1 MVFAAHDGHDSHTLY
16 SSHWFR
22 IHQGTRT
29 MKRSQCCSRS
39 FSASGSSPWSS
50 IFAIDS
56 AIASYLW
63 RNNTITN
70 NNTTTTTLSG
80 NYKEWPQR
88 KPMPMPCFEQTWYNT
103 VIPYH
108 IISSKTSKSNL
119 PFFSRSLAPGHHIHG
134 EVFLLQ
140 WSLFSILRLQSPGGQ
155 WEASR
160 KLNKGNYWKITAL

>member
-70 NNTTTTTLSG
+70 NNTTTTLSG

-108 IISSKTSKSNL
+108 IISSKHPNQIFH
-119 PFFSRSLAPGHHIHG
+119 FFQDLWHLDIISTEKYFFCSGVCFPSSAFNHPGANEKH
-134 EVFLLQ
+134 
-140 WSLFSILRLQSPGGQ
+140 PGS
-155 WEASR
+155 WTKEIIE
-160 KLNKGNYWKITAL
+160 K